1 MARATRASGLE
12 TRAAR
17 DRIPVGPAYHWIMI
31 GAGLSLGY
39 RKGAKARRWYARFTD
54 PEGVERKPVLGTA
67 DDFLDPDGERVLSY
81 FQAQDRAR
89 AALAGALAPKPEP
102 TAEPETPYTVADA
115 LGEYLDWLDLHRAK
129 TTAKESRIMSA
140 AHILPTLGEIPLADL
155 STPQVR
161 DWLGS
166 LARAPARR
174 RRRNGAPAP
183 KAPKGKAPSADP
195 ETFRRRKAT
204 ANRVFSLLRA
214 ALNHAWSNDKAPSA
228 DAWKRVKPF
237 DRTDKPRVRYLTVE
251 EVRRLVNAADPD
263 FRPLVRAAVLTGAR
277 YAELRGVRAGDFHPD
292 AQTLRIAEPK
302 SGRVRHVP
310 LTAEG
315 VALFEELTAGRAADA
330 PVFVREDGVPW
341 AEDWQIRPMRAASE
355 RAGIVP
361 AVHFHLLR
369 HAYGSLLARAGTPL
383 QVIAA
388 ALGHSDTRMTHR
400 HYAHLQPDF
409 VAQTVRAN
417 LPTFAESPTPPKVRR
432 LRQKGV

>member
-54 PEGVERKPVLGTA
+54 PAGVERKPVLGTA

-89 AALAGALAPKPEP
+89 AALTEALAPKPEP
-102 TAEPETPYTVADA
+102 AAPPEAPYTVADA
-115 LGEYLDWLDLHRAK
+115 MSAYLDWLDLHRAK
-129 TTAKESRIMSA
+129 TTAKGSRIMSA
-140 AHILPTLGEIPLADL
+140 AHIGPTLGTIHLDDL
-155 STPQVR
+155 TTPKVR
-161 DWLGS
+161 DWLAA

-174 RRRNGAPAP
+174 RRKAGAPAP
-183 KAPKGKAPSADP
+183 KPVKPAGSVDP
-195 ETFRRRKAT
+195 ETLRRRKAT

-214 ALNHAWSNDKAPSA
+214 ALNHAWSNGKAPSA

-237 DRTDKPRVRYLTVE
+237 DRTDKARVRYISVE
-251 EVRRLVNAADPD
+251 EVRRLINAADPD

-302 SGRVRHVP
+302 SGRVRYVP
-310 LTAEG
+310 LTTEG
-315 VALFEELTAGRAADA
+315 VALFEELTAGRPADA
-330 PVFVREDGVPW
+330 PVFVRTDGKPW
-341 AEDWQIRPMRAASE
+341 AQDWQIRPMRAASE
-355 RAGIVP
+355 RAGISP
-361 AVHFHLLR
+361 PVHFHLLR

-388 ALGHSDTRMTHR
+388 ALGHGDTRMTHR

-417 LPTFAESPTPPKVRR
+417 LPTFAEAPTPPKVRR
-432 LRQKGV
+432 LRRKGA

>member
-17 DRIPVGPAYHWIMI
+17 GRLPIGDARHWVLI
-31 GAGLSLGY
+31 GEGLSLGY

-81 FQAQDRAR
+81 FQAQDKAR
-89 AALAGALAPKPEP
+89 AALAEALAPKPEP
-102 TAEPETPYTVADA
+102 AEPEAAYTVGDA
-115 LGEYLDWLDLHRAK
+115 LSDYLDWLDLHRAR
-129 TTAKESRIMSA
+129 TTAHESRIMSA
-140 AHILPTLGEIPLADL
+140 AHIGPTLGAIPLADL
-155 STPQVR
+155 TTPKVR
-161 DWLGS
+161 DWLAA

-174 RRRNGAPAP
+174 RRKAGALPPKPA
-183 KAPKGKAPSADP
+183 KATGPVDP
-195 ETFRRRKAT
+195 ETLRRRKAT

-214 ALNHAWSNDKAPSA
+214 ALNHAWSNGKAPSA

-237 DRTDKPRVRYLTVE
+237 DRTDKPRVRYLSVE
-251 EVRRLVNAADPD
+251 EIRKLTNAAEAD
-263 FRPLVRAAVLTGAR
+263 FRPLIRAAVLTGAR
-277 YAELRGVRAGDFHPD
+277 YAELRGVRAGDFHLE

-302 SGRVRHVP
+302 SGRVRYVP

-330 PVFVREDGVPW
+330 PVFVRADGKPW
-341 AEDWQIRPMRAASE
+341 EQDWQIRPMREASE
-355 RAGIVP
+355 AAGIVP

-388 ALGHSDTRMTHR
+388 ALGHGDTRMTAR

-417 LPTFAESPTPPKVRR
+417 LPTFPESPTPAKVRR
-432 LRQKGV
+432 LRRKGA